1 MNKSNFSGLASMHGC
16 VCVCVCARLHTSV
29 CLGNQVIYLLFF
41 LIVLYI
47 YWLHR
52 VFLAAWAFLWLHRV
66 GAALVAVL
74 GLLVAVASLVA
85 EHRL

>member
-1 MNKSNFSGLASMHGC
+1 MC
-16 VCVCVCARLHTSV
+16 VCTPAHECVKFRQSSHLSS
-29 CLGNQVIYLLFF
+29 IFF

-66 GAALVAVL
+66 GAALVAML